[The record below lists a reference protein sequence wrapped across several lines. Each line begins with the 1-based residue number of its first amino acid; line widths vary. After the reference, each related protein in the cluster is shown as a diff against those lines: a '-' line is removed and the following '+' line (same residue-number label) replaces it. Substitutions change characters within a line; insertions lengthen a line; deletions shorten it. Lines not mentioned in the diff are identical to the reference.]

1 LNDEVFRKL
10 LRIKNKI
17 FIKKCFSF
25 KLKDLR
31 TVSLKA
37 LKKIEEKDVADCLQG
52 KLNEEKNFD

>member
-1 LNDEVFRKL
+1 MN
-10 LRIKNKI
+10 
-17 FIKKCFSF
+17 KCFSF